1 MAFKGVSNTKLNG
14 GLGRRN
20 PSTDSVM
27 GLVMGGVATANI
39 ALGTVKKLIQIEDA
53 EALLLNSGY
62 DSTNGVRVYEHIQQF
77 FEFCPDG
84 TLYIMLVAQGTT
96 QSQMCTYANAYV
108 KKLALDPIT
117 NKEIKVIGTVLN
129 PATGYAPDATDGI
142 PDDVSAAIPLAQ
154 ALIEELNGEFV
165 YVDGIV
171 LEGRN
176 IEGTIGD
183 LLDLRTK
190 TAPNVSVCIGA
201 DPAIIAL
208 HSDYVGSASVGTA
221 LGNIAV
227 RKVSENVGSVD
238 IARKPSG
245 KKGQPNYSLT
255 NEANGTWLTAALTSG
270 VLFSSLTTAE
280 KQALTDKGYI
290 YVGSYEGYPGLYF
303 NDSGTCVEVANDYAY
318 IESNRVWNKAAR
330 YVRTALIPKMNSEV
344 EVTDAGAIEGDT
356 ISEWI
361 GAANKELDKML
372 ADEEISSYTFY
383 IDPSQNVLGGEPIV
397 TKLTVVPRG
406 IARKIENELGFTNP
420 LTA

>member
-117 NKEIKVIGTVLN
+117 NKEIKLIGTILN

-176 IEGTIGD
+176 IEG
-183 LLDLRTK
+183 
-190 TAPNVSVCIGA
+190 
-201 DPAIIAL
+201 
-208 HSDYVGSASVGTA
+208 
-221 LGNIAV
+221 
-227 RKVSENVGSVD
+227 
-238 IARKPSG
+238 
-245 KKGQPNYSLT
+245 NY
-255 NEANGTWLTAALTSG
+255 W
-270 VLFSSLTTAE
+270 
-280 KQALTDKGYI
+280 
-290 YVGSYEGYPGLYF
+290 
-303 NDSGTCVEVANDYAY
+303 
-318 IESNRVWNKAAR
+318 
-330 YVRTALIPKMNSEV
+330 
-344 EVTDAGAIEGDT
+344 
-356 ISEWI
+356 
-361 GAANKELDKML
+361 
-372 ADEEISSYTFY
+372 
-383 IDPSQNVLGGEPIV
+383 
-397 TKLTVVPRG
+397 
-406 IARKIENELGFTNP
+406 
-420 LTA
+420 